1 MQNKYKSLIF
11 VGLLIF
17 AIVGVGII
25 YGYTT
30 GEKCPYCGS
39 EDVITI
45 NINNL
50 ELAKQKHRSLS
61 LIDTRKDAKLID
73 PQIAEKLNENIN
85 SFDFEKYQKINYT
98 LKGCE
103 SCGKLF
109 IYTEKGIIT
118 F

>member
-1 MQNKYKSLIF
+1 MRNKYKSLIF

-25 YGYTT
+25 CGYTSA
-30 GEKCPYCGS
+30 EKCPYCDS
-39 EDVITI
+39 NDVITI
-45 NINNL
+45 DINNL
-50 ELAKQKHRSLS
+50 ELLKQKHRSLS

-73 PQIAEKLNENIN
+73 PQIAEKLKENIN
-85 SFDFEKYQKINYT
+85 SFDFEKYQNNNYA

-109 IYTEKGIIT
+109 IYTENRIIT